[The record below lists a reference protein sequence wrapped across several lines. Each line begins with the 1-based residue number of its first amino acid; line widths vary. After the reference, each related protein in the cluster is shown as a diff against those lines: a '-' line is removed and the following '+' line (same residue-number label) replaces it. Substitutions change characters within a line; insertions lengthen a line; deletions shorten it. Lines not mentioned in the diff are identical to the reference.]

1 MRKSISIVCIL
12 LFLFLFSGCGSV
24 SKADGI
30 DSVTYISD
38 IVSAPPR
45 EEFDSLTENGP
56 IFSAE
61 TLAELNGIDFS
72 SSVYLLF
79 MNEALENVLA
89 RYDVAPENIPA
100 LEVLLEDGSVI
111 TAKEFCETYAK
122 NEFKWVCLL
131 AADYKNSGGDLT
143 QCAHYREASAKANA
157 AYGKD
162 ASMYS
167 AFDIGLSD
175 LILYYLYTD
184 LYYDDFVLKY
194 SPGGERGINENDL
207 SLLMDNNARKISY
220 TFLPFYD
227 ENTNRDFSADEKSE
241 LLKQS
246 EEYLKR
252 YKSGESFS
260 KIVRE
265 NYLLLDSYH
274 MSFDPNETFLYYSTA
289 DPMLPSS
296 ITDRAEKLK
305 EHEAALVKDDDFV
318 SVVLRLPIN
327 ENKDEKWMVFAMD
340 LAYRSSYGDMFSEE
354 ISFAYDDLNL
364 KYNEDVLSKLT
375 LENLITAR
383 YEVK

>member
-1 MRKSISIVCIL
+1 
-12 LFLFLFSGCGSV
+12 
-24 SKADGI
+24 
-30 DSVTYISD
+30 
-38 IVSAPPR
+38 
-45 EEFDSLTENGP
+45 
-56 IFSAE
+56 
-61 TLAELNGIDFS
+61 
-72 SSVYLLF
+72 
-79 MNEALENVLA
+79 
-89 RYDVAPENIPA
+89 
-100 LEVLLEDGSVI
+100 
-111 TAKEFCETYAK
+111 
-122 NEFKWVCLL
+122 
-131 AADYKNSGGDLT
+131 
-143 QCAHYREASAKANA
+143 
-157 AYGKD
+157 
-162 ASMYS
+162 MYS

-296 ITDRAEKLK
+296 ITDRVEKLK